1 MATELDKL
9 LVRIEADV
17 SDLKK
22 GMKSA
27 NDQVKKSSTNMGKS
41 FKDLGRKLSDIGG
54 KTLKFGS
61 IFAGVFGAYQIKQ
74 VVDVGIQVENLKVR
88 LNALFGSVEEGSRA
102 FEVMIGFASRVPF
115 ELSQIQRASGNLAVV
130 TEDAQELADLLEI
143 TGNVAAIT
151 GLSFEQTAEQI
162 QRSFSGGI
170 ASADMFREKGVR
182 NMLGFQAGVE
192 VSLSETK
199 KAFRDVFGQGGE
211 FGNATKEFA
220 NTLTGTL
227 SMLSDK
233 LLAFRL
239 AISESFF
246 KEIKRQFG
254 DLNKTLEENEA
265 SIRKFG
271 RDIGESLAEFTRSV
285 KDNLDEII
293 LSFQALGTF
302 LAGTV
307 IAKLISV
314 LVTMNTIVRA
324 IGITLTAV
332 SISLKKIKQFAEPTT
347 NALTNQDKA
356 LTSLNEVYNLATG
369 DLRELEETQKDVK
382 KSTEELSGLFIDMAS
397 IIEGVKETVNDAG
410 QSISDAF
417 GQAIVSGEKLGDSL
431 KNIFKSAVAEIISL
445 VFHLTVMK
453 PLLDEINRKLDD
465 TNAKQKNVREDQ
477 ITNAFIGGF
486 TGGSGGG
493 FGGFMANGGQVSPN
507 TPYMVGEKGAEMFVP
522 HSSGTIVA
530 NKDMQGSGVNITQNI
545 SFSTGVVPTVR
556 AEVMNLLPQIRNE
569 TVQAVAESRSRGG
582 SFAKTFGA

>member
-9 LVRIEADV
+9 LVKIEADV

-27 NDQVKKSSTNMGKS
+27 NDQVKNSATNMGKS
-41 FKDLGRKLSDIGG
+41 FNDLGRKLSDIGG

-130 TEDAQELADLLEI
+130 TDNAEELNELLEI
-143 TGNVAAIT
+143 TGNVASIT

-162 QRSFSGGI
+162 QRSFSSGVS
-170 ASADMFREKGVR
+170 SADVFREKGIR

-199 KAFRDVFGQGGE
+199 KAFREVFGKGGE

-220 NTLTGTL
+220 TTLTGTL

-265 SIRKFG
+265 TIRKFG

-285 KDNLDEII
+285 RDNLDEI
-293 LSFQALGTF
+293 LLGFKALGTF

-307 IAKLISV
+307 VAKLISV
-314 LVTMNTIVRA
+314 LVTMNPIIRA
-324 IGITLTAV
+324 IGISLTAL
-332 SISLKKIKQFAEPTT
+332 SLGMKRIKQFTDPATKGFD
-347 NALTNQDKA
+347 NQDKA
-356 LTSLNEVYNLATG
+356 LTNLNEIYNLATG
-369 DLRELEETQKDVK
+369 ELRGLEEKQKDVK

-397 IIEGVKETVNDAG
+397 IIEGVKETVNEAG
-410 QSISDAF
+410 ESISDAF
-417 GQAIVSGEKLGDSL
+417 GKAIVSGEKLGDSL

-445 VFHLTVMK
+445 IFHLTIMK
-453 PLLDEINRKLDD
+453 PLLDEINEKLDN
-465 TNAKQKNVREDQ
+465 TNAKQKNVREDA
-477 ITNAFIGGF
+477 ITNAFIGAF

-493 FGGFMANGGQVSPN
+493 FMAEGGQVMPN
-507 TPYMVGEKGAEMFVP
+507 TPYVVGEKGAEMFVP
-522 HSSGTIVA
+522 HSAGTIVP

-545 SFSTGVVPTVR
+545 SFSTGIVPTVR
-556 AEVMNLLPQIRNE
+556 AEVLNLLPQIKNE

-582 SFAKTFGA
+582 SFARTFGA

>member
-9 LVRIEADV
+9 LVKIEADV

-27 NDQVKKSSTNMGKS
+27 NDQVKNSATNMGKS
-41 FKDLGRKLSDIGG
+41 FNDLGRKLSDIGG

-130 TEDAQELADLLEI
+130 TDSAEELAELLEI
-143 TGNVAAIT
+143 TGNVASIT

-162 QRSFSGGI
+162 QRSFSSGVS
-170 ASADMFREKGVR
+170 SADVFREKGVR

-211 FGNATKEFA
+211 FGDATKVFA
-220 NTLTGTL
+220 TTLTGTL

-254 DLNKTLEENEA
+254 DLNQILEENEA
-265 SIRKFG
+265 TIRKFG

-285 KDNLDEII
+285 RDNIDEI
-293 LSFQALGTF
+293 LLGFKALGTF

-307 IAKLISV
+307 VAKLISV
-314 LVTMNTIVRA
+314 LVTMNPIIRA
-324 IGITLTAV
+324 IGISLTAL
-332 SISLKKIKQFAEPTT
+332 SLGMKRIKQFTDPATKGFD
-347 NALTNQDKA
+347 NQDKA
-356 LTSLNEVYNLATG
+356 LTNLNEIYNLATG
-369 DLRELEETQKDVK
+369 ELKGLEEKQKDVK

-397 IIEGVKETVNDAG
+397 IIEGVKETVNEAG
-410 QSISDAF
+410 ESISDAF
-417 GQAIVSGEKLGDSL
+417 GKAIASGENLGESL

-445 VFHLTVMK
+445 IFHLTVMK

-477 ITNAFIGGF
+477 LLNATISAF
-486 TGGSGGG
+486 TGG
-493 FGGFMANGGQVSPN
+493 FGGFMANGGQVTPN

-522 HSSGTIVA
+522 HSSGTIVP

-556 AEVMNLLPQIRNE
+556 AEVLNLLPQIKNE

-582 SFAKTFGA
+582 SFARTFGA

>member
-9 LVRIEADV
+9 LVKIEADV

-27 NDQVKKSSTNMGKS
+27 NDQVKNSATNMGKS
-41 FKDLGRKLSDIGG
+41 FNDLGRKLSDIGG

-74 VVDVGIQVENLKVR
+74 VVDVGIQVENLQVR
-88 LNALFGSVEEGSRA
+88 LKALFGSAEEGAKA
-102 FEVMIGFASRVPF
+102 FEVMLNFASRVPF

-130 TEDAQELADLLEI
+130 TEDAQELAELLEI
-143 TGNVAAIT
+143 TGNVASIT

-170 ASADMFREKGVR
+170 ASADVFREKGVR

-199 KAFRDVFGQGGE
+199 KAFREVFGRNGT
-211 FGNATKEFA
+211 FGDATKEFA
-220 NTLTGTL
+220 TTLTGTL

-254 DLNKTLEENEA
+254 DLNQTLEENEA
-265 SIRKFG
+265 TIRKFG

-285 KDNLDEII
+285 RDNLDEI
-293 LSFQALGTF
+293 LLGFKALGTF

-307 IAKLISV
+307 VAKLISV
-314 LVTMNTIVRA
+314 LVTMNPIIRA
-324 IGITLTAV
+324 IGISLTAL
-332 SISLKKIKQFAEPTT
+332 SLGMKRIKQFTDPATKGFD
-347 NALTNQDKA
+347 NQDKA
-356 LTSLNEVYNLATG
+356 LTNLNEIYNLATG
-369 DLRELEETQKDVK
+369 ELRGLEEKQKDVK

-397 IIEGVKETVNDAG
+397 IIEGVKETVNEAG
-410 QSISDAF
+410 ESISDAF
-417 GQAIVSGEKLGDSL
+417 GKAIASGENLGESL

-445 VFHLTVMK
+445 IFHLTIMK
-453 PLLDEINRKLDD
+453 PLLDEINEKLDS
-465 TNAKQKNVREDQ
+465 TNAKQKNVREDA
-477 ITNAFIGGF
+477 ITNAVIGAF
-486 TGGSGGG
+486 TGGG
-493 FGGFMANGGQVSPN
+493 GGFMAEGGQVMPN
-507 TPYMVGEKGAEMFVP
+507 TPYVVGEKGAEMFVP
-522 HSSGTIVA
+522 HSAGTIVP

-545 SFSTGVVPTVR
+545 SFSTGIVPTVR
-556 AEVMNLLPQIRNE
+556 AEVLNLLPQIKNE

-582 SFAKTFGA
+582 SFARTFGA